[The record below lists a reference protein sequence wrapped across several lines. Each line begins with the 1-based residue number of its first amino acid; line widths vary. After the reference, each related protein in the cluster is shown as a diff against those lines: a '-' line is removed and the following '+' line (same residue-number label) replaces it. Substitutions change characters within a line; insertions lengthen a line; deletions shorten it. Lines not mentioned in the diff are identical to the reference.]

1 MRSSDHPPAT
11 LECEQLR
18 LPVMLPWL
26 VGFGTILA
34 VLAMLLRT
42 ACSRFDSPSSALSC
56 LQAKIK

>member
-18 LPVMLPWL
+18 LPVMLLWL

-34 VLAMLLRT
+34 VLAMLLCT
-42 ACSRFDSPSSALSC
+42 ACSRCQVAR
-56 LQAKIK
+56 